1 MKPKLFDKPEY
12 LARIGNIHDEMIGDI
27 MAAGSISE
35 EAAKRIAIAIIRQ
48 EIRHVKKDLS
58 ALEEVLL

>member
-12 LARIGNIHDEMIGDI
+12 LARIGNLHEEMISDI

-35 EAAKRIAIAIIRQ
+35 EDAKRIAIAIIRQ
-48 EIRHVKKDLS
+48 EIRHVKRDLS
-58 ALEEVLL
+58 VLEDDS